1 MKNKLLDLH
10 NHLFA
15 QLERL
20 SDEDLNPAQI
30 EREAGRAK
38 AVVAVSSEII
48 KGASLQLK
56 AAELMSEVGGSRIE
70 EKFSL
75 MDKPKSFAITA
86 QEKIEEP
93 KK

>member
-1 MKNKLLDLH
+1 MKNKLPDLN

-20 SDEDLNPAQI
+20 GDEDLNPDEI
-30 EREAGRAK
+30 KREAMRAQ
-38 AVVAVSSEII
+38 AIVAVSSQII
-48 KGASLQLK
+48 KGVSLQLK

-86 QEKIEEP
+86 QNKIEEP